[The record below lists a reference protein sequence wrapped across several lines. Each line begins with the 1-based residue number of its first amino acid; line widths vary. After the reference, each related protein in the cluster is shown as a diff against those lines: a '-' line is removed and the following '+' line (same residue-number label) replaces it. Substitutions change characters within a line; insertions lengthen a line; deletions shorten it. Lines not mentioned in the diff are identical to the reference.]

1 MNRRLAV
8 PLLLGAL
15 CVLPALAQRPAPH
28 PLQSAQDSSARV
40 VGTWEGTVELQG
52 QSGGMEL
59 TVARD
64 SVWRATMEFH
74 VDHPFPAVPLRDF
87 KVAGD
92 TVSWTNDLMASACN
106 ASALLENGNRMSG
119 QMVCGERTLGF
130 SLAKR

>member
-1 MNRRLAV
+1 MNRRFPVA
-8 PLLLGAL
+8 LLLGAL
-15 CVLPALAQRPAPH
+15 SVLPAVAQRPATRATP
-28 PLQSAQDSSARV
+28 SAQDSSARV

-52 QSGGMEL
+52 QKGGMEL

-87 KVAGD
+87 RVTGD
-92 TVSWTNDLMASACN
+92 TVSWTNDLMASLCHS
-106 ASALLENGNRMSG
+106 SALLEKGDRMSG
-119 QMVCGERTLGF
+119 QMVCGERTLAF

>member
-1 MNRRLAV
+1 MNRRFPVA
-8 PLLLGAL
+8 LLLGAL
-15 CVLPALAQRPAPH
+15 HVLPAFAQHPAPH
-28 PLQSAQDSSARV
+28 TMQPAQDSSARV

-92 TVSWTNDLMASACN
+92 TVSWTNDLMASVCHS
-106 ASALLENGNRMSG
+106 SALLEKSDRMNG
-119 QMVCGERTLGF
+119 QMVCGERTLAF